1 MNWKSPKKCELC
13 QKDLSGFAEVESEIT
28 DKFSSITVKESL
40 LIDFAFCKI
49 CGGVICKQS
58 CFDSRTGYCK
68 PCSEDGQMT
77 VIPPKYPFGSIGE
90 MRLTDDILSSEIVF

>member
-13 QKDLSGFAEVESEIT
+13 QKDLSGFAEVESKIT
-28 DKFSSITVKESL
+28 DKESL
-40 LIDFAFCKI
+40 LLDFAFCKI

-58 CFDSRTGYCK
+58 CFDHKTGYCK
-68 PCSEDGQMT
+68 PCTEDGQMT
-77 VIPPKYPFGSIGE
+77 VIPPKYPLGSIGE